1 MIDKKDKK
9 KIEKVLKEFFKES
22 TFEID
27 FEFGK
32 IEESSADSPQ
42 GDTLKL
48 DLKTDEPQVLI
59 GPNGGTLHSFQM
71 VLGKIIRKQLDKQ
84 IYLDIDINQ
93 YKQGKIKYLE
103 GTAKEVA
110 DRVALN
116 KKEEVLPTMSSYERR
131 IIHMALA
138 ERGDISTESIGQ
150 GFERRVVVKPA

>member
-9 KIEKVLKEFFKES
+9 KIEKVLKEFFKKS
-22 TFEID
+22 TFEVD

-32 IEESSADSPQ
+32 MEDNI
-42 GDTLKL
+42 LKL

-59 GPNGGTLHSFQM
+59 GPQGETLHSFQM
-71 VLGKIIRKQLDKQ
+71 VLGKIVRKQLETQ
-84 IYLDIDINQ
+84 FYLDIDINQ
-93 YKQGKIKYLE
+93 YKEGKVKYLE

-116 KKEEVLPTMSSYERR
+116 RKEEVLPVMSSFERR

-138 ERGDISTESIGQ
+138 ERGDITTESIGH
-150 GFERRVVVKPA
+150 GFERRVVVKPT